1 LKIAARLLWN
11 GPAMW
16 WQDAVAA
23 WAVGGEAAY
32 VATESKPAE
41 ESTAA
46 AAAARRRGKL
56 ARSGGGVACM
66 DSGEPS
72 DEEGN

>member
-16 WQDAVAA
+16 RQDAVAA

-46 AAAARRRGKL
+46 AARRRGKL

-72 DEEGN
+72 EEEGN